1 MSEFTQKFL
10 SILLLFV
17 IGFVLLNIF
26 TDVKDYFYSKICD
39 NHNFCEN
46 IPLVI

>member
-17 IGFVLLNIF
+17 VGFVLLNIF
-26 TDVKDYFYSKICD
+26 TDVKDYFYTKQLGIFDKIFK
-39 NHNFCEN
+39 NN
-46 IPLVI
+46 III